1 MKKFL
6 KWTAIILG
14 VIIVALAASPFL
26 FKDKIREMIINAIN
40 KNVDATVNFE
50 DVDISLLRSFP
61 KASVSVKKL
70 SVINKAPFEGDT
82 LVYSDRINLKMSVKE
97 DRKSTRLNS
106 SHVRISYAVFC
117 LKKKKIQIKQSPH
130 STSL

>member
-6 KWTAIILG
+6 KWPAIILG

-26 FKDKIREMIINAIN
+26 FKDKIRELIINAIN

-82 LVYSDRINLKMSVKE
+82 LVYSDRIDLKMSIKELFKSADETMNVESFLVK
-97 DRKSTRLNS
+97 
-106 SHVRISYAVFC
+106 
-117 LKKKKIQIKQSPH
+117 
-130 STSL
+130 